1 MKKTKA
7 EVLAKKIAAIERVLN
22 QMYGEI
28 MNLKDLSIGT
38 HELVK
43 QMPDYDKAIEKLK
56 QEAEKQTKEKNE
68 LE

>member
-43 QMPDYDKAIEKLK
+43 QMPGYDEAIEKLK